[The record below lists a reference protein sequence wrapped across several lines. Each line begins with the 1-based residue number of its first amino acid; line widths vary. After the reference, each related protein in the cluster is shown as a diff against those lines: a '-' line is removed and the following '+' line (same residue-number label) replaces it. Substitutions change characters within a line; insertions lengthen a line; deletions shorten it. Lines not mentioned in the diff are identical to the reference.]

1 MDGGMIDSHR
11 PPLLLLPDLL
21 CTGDIWA
28 HQSDG
33 LAQTAD
39 CRLGD
44 LAHDDSV
51 ETLAARQLATSPRP
65 KFSVAGV
72 GLGGIVALEMLR
84 QAPHRIERLALIA
97 TGHLA
102 ESPDRQAQRLT
113 EIDAAREMGV
123 DGFARTRLVPGY
135 NAQERPLSGANADL
149 IVRMAA
155 HLGHGVFRRQSLALR
170 DRPDQSATLAAFVG
184 PALLLCGSDDA
195 LYPVSLHTDMAQLLP
210 QATLRVIL
218 GAGHLPLLEAPEA
231 VTEALAAWLAQ
242 PVPPRFPDLDET
254 EMDRADD

>member
-1 MDGGMIDSHR
+1 MIESHR

-28 HQSDG
+28 HQWDG
-33 LAQTAD
+33 LAQSAD

-44 LAHDDSV
+44 LTHDDSV
-51 ETLAARQLATSPRP
+51 ETLAARQLATSPWP
-65 KFSVAGV
+65 KFSAAGV

-97 TGHLA
+97 TDHLA
-102 ESPDRQAQRLT
+102 EPPNRQAQRLI

-123 DGFARTRLVPGY
+123 DVFARTRLVPGY
-135 NAQERPLSGANADL
+135 SAQDRPVSGATTDL
-149 IVRMAA
+149 IVQMAA
-155 HLGHGVFRRQSLALR
+155 RLGHAVFRRQSLALR

-195 LYPVSLHTDMAQLLP
+195 LYPVSLHTDMAQFLP

-218 GAGHLPLLEAPEA
+218 GAGHLPPLEAPDA

-242 PVPPRFPDLDET
+242 PVPPRFPDIDEAL
-254 EMDRADD
+254 EDRADG

>member
-1 MDGGMIDSHR
+1 MTTCPR
-11 PPLLLLPDLL
+11 PPLLVLPDLL

-28 HQSDG
+28 RQSDE
-33 LAQTAD
+33 LAQNAD
-39 CRLGD
+39 CRIGD
-44 LAHDDSV
+44 LTRDDSV
-51 ETLAARQLATSPRP
+51 ETLAARELATSPWP
-65 KFSVAGV
+65 KFSVAGI

-97 TGHLA
+97 TDHLA

-113 EIDAAREMGV
+113 EIDSAREMGIEA
-123 DGFARTRLVPGY
+123 FARTLLVPGY
-135 NAQERPLSGANADL
+135 SAQDRPLYGAKADL

-155 HLGHGVFRRQSLALR
+155 RLGHAVFRRQSLALR

-195 LYPVSLHTDMAQLLP
+195 LYPVSLHTEMAQLLP

-218 GAGHLPLLEAPEA
+218 GAGHLPLLEAPDA

-242 PVPPRFPDLDET
+242 PVPSRFPDIDET
-254 EMDRADD
+254 LGGRADG